1 MLERLFHVD
10 QFNFQTAVRV
20 RRLAQETGYFA
31 ALAWRTLLQNYL
43 PTNLSHLDV
52 FLPHFRQQARQ
63 PGLREEGDRFL
74 HVWGGME
81 TRHYSPLIVPACF
94 QARYCRSR
102 KKQML

>member
-1 MLERLFHVD
+1 MLERLFHVN

-43 PTNLSHLDV
+43 PTDLSYLDV

-74 HVWGGME
+74 HVWGSME
-81 TRHYSPLIVPACF
+81 TPQHSPLTVPASIHP
-94 QARYCRSR
+94 RYSRSS
-102 KKQML
+102 KTPN